1 MRGGGDEVNQKKK
14 EGQRFR
20 RSNFVAIPSKDD
32 SRFFL
37 ISVVFM
43 YFVITDIFK
52 RLLLADINS
61 KKRSVGRCPQHHC
74 DLVLPVAIIRYD
86 FH

>member
-32 SRFFL
+32 SRFFFNL
-37 ISVVFM
+37 GGFYVFRDNR
-43 YFVITDIFK
+43 YF
-52 RLLLADINS
+52 
-61 KKRSVGRCPQHHC
+61 
-74 DLVLPVAIIRYD
+74 
-86 FH
+86 